1 MPLGLHAE
9 RASRKL
15 KGNVSLVISIII
27 IPTSR
32 SLKLSRNL
40 GGRIEEDG

>member
-15 KGNVSLVISIII
+15 KGNVIVISIII